1 MPQDIAISR
10 SGGGYASTEILFP
23 NMSVCITP
31 TNTNEHRLLPP
42 EFWDNTLSVTFIEN
56 SSLQGTDMFCLLIS
70 NLCHFLCLSEECCIL
85 RTNYSG
91 RHPVPCECSEMHCSH
106 CCSELKITEHR
117 RTQQSSEGSHVT
129 PPCCLFISAQ
139 LR

>member
-1 MPQDIAISR
+1 MPRLKFSSQICLSVSHRQTLTSTDIAIFHR
-10 SGGGYASTEILFP
+10 EKVA
-23 NMSVCITP
+23 
-31 TNTNEHRLLPP
+31 RLLPP
-42 EFWDNTLSVTFIEN
+42 EFWDNTLSVNFIEK

-91 RHPVPCECSEMHCSH
+91 RHPVPCECSEMHCCH

-117 RTQQSSEGSHVT
+117 RTRQSSKGSHVT

-139 LR
+139 FR